1 MEINFIEFV
10 ELNLQK
16 GDNKMTKYICDKC
29 GITVEF
35 GYNKQDKGI
44 CPICQGKLIIEHDM
58 QEKEEIARLT
68 DEDTKDDDLTPKQ
81 DAEEAVIEFLTFAM
95 QKNLREVGNDRTYH
109 FIEEITKAETR
120 AKHRKFFI
128 LAGGYIPLCE
138 PIIIK

>member
-1 MEINFIEFV
+1 
-10 ELNLQK
+10 
-16 GDNKMTKYICDKC
+16 MTKYICDVCGFGFELDESLSGTQYEKC
-29 GITVEF
+29 S
-35 GYNKQDKGI
+35 I
-44 CPICQGKLIIEHDM
+44 CGGKLISEEQM
-58 QEKEEIARLT
+58 KEKEEIARLT
-68 DEDTKDDDLTPKQ
+68 DEYTKDDDLTPKE
-81 DAEEAVIEFLTFAM
+81 DAEEAVIEFLTLAM

>member
-1 MEINFIEFV
+1 MERYVCDVCGFVIQEDIERIN
-10 ELNLQK
+10 N
-16 GDNKMTKYICDKC
+16 GHNK
-29 GITVEF
+29 
-35 GYNKQDKGI
+35 
-44 CPICQGKLIIEHDM
+44 CPICQGKLISEEQM
-58 QEKEEIARLT
+58 KEKEEIARLT
-68 DEDTKDDDLTPKQ
+68 DEDTKDDDLTPKE
-81 DAEEAVIEFLTFAM
+81 DAEEAVIEFLTLAM